1 MLSCRAMCF
10 LSLYFFNRSLGH
22 PIIHPCVRL
31 SVRPSIYPSIHPSIH
46 SLTFSLIHSSICF
59 CVCSCV
65 YFFVF
70 GQFDYCSRL
79 CLFLSLSQASFFFG
93 LNGFT
98 TYLHLSAPVS
108 TCIDHSLIEYLTG
121 LSTS

>member
-31 SVRPSIYPSIHPSIH
+31 SVRPSIYPSIHHPYTCSLSH
-46 SLTFSLIHSSICF
+46 SFIRPFVFAFVHVFTSLFLDNSTTARV
-59 CVCSCV
+59 CVC
-65 YFFVF
+65 F
-70 GQFDYCSRL
+70 
-79 CLFLSLSQASFFFG
+79 CLFLRPPFFFG